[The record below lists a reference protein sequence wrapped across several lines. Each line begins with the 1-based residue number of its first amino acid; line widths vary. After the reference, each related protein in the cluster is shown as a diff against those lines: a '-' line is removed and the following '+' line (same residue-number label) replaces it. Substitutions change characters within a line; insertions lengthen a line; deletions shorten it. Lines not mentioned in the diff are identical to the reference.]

1 MIPERPKPPKQ
12 GVDDFIQATGAS
24 AEDVKGLPRMDP
36 PREPATLTDAGNA
49 QRFAIQHG
57 GHVRYCYAQRSWF
70 VFTGTHWR
78 RDPGDTVARLAKET
92 ARNIYL
98 EAAQIA
104 SEDRRKATGQWAA
117 KSEDERRLRAMLTL
131 AQSEPGIP
139 VLADELD
146 ADGWL
151 LNCAN
156 GTLDLKTGTL
166 QPHRRDDLITRLVPV
181 AYEPAAACPTW
192 LRFLARIFEGR
203 PALIPF
209 LQRAI
214 GYALTGDTS
223 EQCFFLFHGAGSN
236 GKTTFIETTAAL
248 LDAYAQRL
256 AIETLLARRP
266 GDAVAMND
274 LFTIMG
280 ARFVSA
286 VEPDMGRRLAE
297 AVVKQLTGGDT
308 IKAKKLY
315 TDLLSYRPTFKLFLS
330 TNHKPTI
337 RGTDHA
343 IWRRIKLVPFDV
355 VIPDA
360 EQDRTLPEQLRQ
372 EQAGILAW
380 AVQGCLAWQRDGLGT
395 PDEVRAATTRYRAEM
410 DTLGEFLAECYVQEK
425 AAWVSAAALYTT
437 YLDWTKQAGELAISK
452 QALGSRLADRG
463 LQPMKSQQQRGW
475 LGLRPADTGTHG
487 THRDTDSDKPPS
499 RAREGGFYE
508 NRVPDTSD
516 ASQDDLPAWVTE
528 TEEAGP

>member
-1 MIPERPKPPKQ
+1 MTPGPERPTASDVQPAAGPS
-12 GVDDFIQATGAS
+12 TRGAP
-24 AEDVKGLPRMDP
+24 L
-36 PREPATLTDAGNA
+36 EPEHLTDLGNA
-49 QRFAIQHG
+49 RRL
-57 GHVRYCYAQRSWF
+57 VRLFGNTTICYVPPWKTWL
-70 VFTGTHWR
+70 VWVGTHWQ
-78 RDPGDTVARLAKET
+78 RDETGEVDRLAK
-92 ARNIYL
+92 AVVAGIYA
-98 EAAQIA
+98 EAGYEQDRGRREELAKHA
-104 SEDRRKATGQWAA
+104 VRSE
-117 KSEDERRLRAMLTL
+117 SVRAIQAMITL
-131 AQSEPGIP
+131 AQTEAGIP
-139 VLADELD
+139 VLPEQLD
-146 ADGWL
+146 RDPWA
-151 LNCAN
+151 LNVAN
-156 GTLDLKTGTL
+156 GTLDLQTGTL
-166 QPHRRDDLITRLVPV
+166 RPHRREDLLTKLIPV
-181 AYEPAAACPTW
+181 DYDAAAPCPTW
-192 LRFLARIFEGR
+192 MRFLERIFTGR
-203 PALIPF
+203 PQLIAF
-209 LQRAI
+209 LQRAL

-236 GKTTFIETTAAL
+236 GKTTFIETTADL

-360 EQDRTLPEQLRQ
+360 EQDRTLPEKLRG

-380 AVQGCLAWQRDGLGT
+380 AVQGCLVWQQEGLGT
-395 PDEVRAATTRYRAEM
+395 PEEVRAATTRYRTEM
-410 DTLGEFLAECYVQEK
+410 DTLGEFLAECYVREK

-437 YLDWTKQAGELAISK
+437 YLDWTKHAGEPAISK
-452 QALGSRLADRG
+452 RALGSRLADRG

-475 LGLRPADTGTHG
+475 LGLRPADTETHG
-487 THRDTDSDKPPS
+487 THQDTDSNKPPS
-499 RAREGGFYE
+499 RARVGGFYE
-508 NRVPDTSD
+508 NRVRDTSN

-528 TEEAGP
+528 TEEDGQ